1 MDLDKTSKI
10 HSLQFRN
17 VNKWQKVSKNWVDGV
32 YFINSLM
39 HQVDMPINWHFL
51 RLSIIKQR
59 QFLSPWEKQIRKFF
73 EENKRKKWRIIEHY
87 LAGLLDSPSM
97 RRHYRR
103 VCNSGRRD
111 QPKTIC

>member
-32 YFINSLM
+32 YFINGLM

-51 RLSIIKQR
+51 RLYFNNV
-59 QFLSPWEKQIRKFF
+59 FLSPWEKQIRKFF

>member
-32 YFINSLM
+32 YFINGLM

-51 RLSIIKQR
+51 RLYFNNVNSYLLGKSKYVNS
-59 QFLSPWEKQIRKFF
+59 L
-73 EENKRKKWRIIEHY
+73 KKT
-87 LAGLLDSPSM
+87 
-97 RRHYRR
+97 
-103 VCNSGRRD
+103 SG
-111 QPKTIC
+111 KSGE

>member
-1 MDLDKTSKI
+1 
-10 HSLQFRN
+10 
-17 VNKWQKVSKNWVDGV
+17 
-32 YFINSLM
+32 M

-103 VCNSGRRD
+103 VCNSGRREQLRTANND
-111 QPKTIC
+111 SAFNLIGRPLQGGPESSNPNAPNI